1 MAVWALRLQ
10 LFVSALVFLY
20 VGAAV
25 LLDPEG
31 QSRASFKAAEQKVHR
46 FTLLEAINARLV
58 GAYCFGL
65 GVIMQGLAI
74 LVHDRTAL
82 LVVNYALILFY
93 ALMCVVRDFCAHWF
107 RYLWRSLSMAITRWG
122 IDVL

>member
-1 MAVWALRLQ
+1 MAVWALRMQ

-20 VGAAV
+20 VGVTV

-31 QSRASFKAAEQKVHR
+31 QSRASFKEPERVIYR
-46 FTLLEAINARLV
+46 FTILEAILARLV

-74 LVHDRTAL
+74 FVHDRPAL
-82 LVVNYALILFY
+82 LVTNYALIVFY
-93 ALMCVVRDFCAHWF
+93 SLLCVFLA
-107 RYLWRSLSMAITRWG
+107 
-122 IDVL
+122 